1 MAKDYST
8 KLKQTTVN
16 KKKGTSSGSGLSG
29 IVLNAVSAVA
39 KSGGQTTATGTNTL
53 VKGSQATPVKS
64 KGANQTITSG
74 AARYDTLY
82 DNYATAADK
91 RAEQNK
97 AQTAAEYNEKLKQAY
112 VSQAQNQ
119 RNLNNNLM
127 QAGIRGGASESSM
140 LNLANTYQNT
150 RNSLNSEK
158 ATALQKIDT
167 ENEANKLEYKINNDT
182 ARLQYMEN
190 RESEARSRAQT
201 LADEK
206 RTRKQEIQT
215 AAWTNKYSTYY
226 SIKDLKAARK
236 KAKTKEERSIINA
249 RIGYIRAHKKEY

>member
-1 MAKDYST
+1 MAT
-8 KLKQTTVN
+8 
-16 KKKGTSSGSGLSG
+16 
-29 IVLNAVSAVA
+29 
-39 KSGGQTTATGTNTL
+39 
-53 VKGSQATPVKS
+53 
-64 KGANQTITSG
+64 TITSKG
-74 AARYDTLY
+74 SKQTINDGLKRYDTLY
-82 DNYATAADK
+82 SDYAAAADK

-97 AQTAAEYNEKLKQAY
+97 AQTANEYNEKLKQAY
-112 VSQAQNQ
+112 VSQVQNQ
-119 RNLNNNLM
+119 RNLNNNLA

-150 RNSLNSEK
+150 RNSLNTEK
-158 ATALQKIDT
+158 ASALQKIDT

-182 ARLQYMEN
+182 ARLQYIEG
-190 RESEARSRAQT
+190 RESEARSREQM

-249 RIGYIRAHKKEY
+249 RIGYVKAHKKEY